1 MKIAIREATQQED
14 SLIAKHFYHMSKD
27 IGVPDDAINSDWVD
41 IILQFIEQARQNLFY
56 KAFVAEVDG
65 AIVGSASC
73 QLYTVKGLYPN
84 ILKKQFRKTGY
95 IWGVYVEP
103 SYRRQGIAKQLISTT
118 VNYLKEIGCTRVRL
132 DASAMGKPVYESLG
146 FFSGN
151 AMQLDLID
159 TAFIP

>member
-14 SLIAKHFYHMSKD
+14 LIIAKHFYQMSKD
-27 IGVPDDAINSDWVD
+27 LGVPDDNINPDWLD
-41 IILQFIEQARQNLFY
+41 IILQFIEQACQDLFY

-73 QLYTVKGLYPN
+73 QLYTIKGLYPN
-84 ILKKQFRKTGY
+84 ILKQQSRKTGY

-103 SYRRQGIAKQLISTT
+103 SYRRQGIAKQLTSAT
-118 VNYLKEIGCTRVRL
+118 VNYLKAIGCTRVRL
-132 DASAMGKPVYESLG
+132 DASVMGKPVYESLG
-146 FFSGN
+146 FSSSN

-159 TAFIP
+159 ISSF